1 MRVYSQKSVVVV
13 ALLLCFLLYSLFSSA
28 SANASSKRFFAL
40 TTAMTEKQENM
51 NITTEI
57 IMSSRSLDRPLR
69 GSRGKW
75 VQDWSY
81 ANQSNYP
88 NLGSYS
94 DWHLA
99 AQNFTPTSE
108 QPFRLATSWRW
119 EDENFPVAI
128 IKKPGFCQACF
139 DLGITRI
146 LIVGDSLSVQF
157 QRSLVSLLGHQPK
170 NNNFNGHFKQV
181 QIPCQNLVV
190 VNQQQ
195 HGSTTTT
202 TTSYTVTIL
211 SYRRSPISDFKAL
224 AVEAQER
231 RRNNETTMKKNNNN
245 NAQRDFVESNP
256 NRTAIIANLGAWMK
270 GMEEYQEGF
279 DSLVSWIDSFHPTKI
294 LAFYRE
300 TIPGHTGCKP
310 HGDGETSSAT
320 TDKLN
325 YNWIHP
331 VQEEPHAN
339 YESFSSALTETI
351 RLNTTTRH
359 NYDMFEAYNG
369 YSHKKIQER
378 SDDKVRIHWLN
389 VYNSSVLRRD
399 GHVGFGDCLH
409 YYSPGPT
416 DWWVH
421 FFYSAIR
428 DLANGE
434 ANGRNTSEL

>member
-1 MRVYSQKSVVVV
+1 VFVV

-28 SANASSKRFFAL
+28 SASANASSKRFFAL
-40 TTAMTEKQENM
+40 TTTMTEKQENM
-51 NITTEI
+51 NKTPEK
-57 IMSSRSLDRPLR
+57 IMSSRSLDQPLR

-128 IKKPGFCQACF
+128 IKKAGFCQACF

-181 QIPCQNLVV
+181 KIPCQNLVV
-190 VNQQQ
+190 VDQQ
-195 HGSTTTT
+195 HHGST

-231 RRNNETTMKKNNNN
+231 LRNNETTMKKNNN

-279 DSLVSWIDSFHPTKI
+279 DSLVS
-294 LAFYRE
+294 
-300 TIPGHTGCKP
+300 
-310 HGDGETSSAT
+310 
-320 TDKLN
+320 
-325 YNWIHP
+325 
-331 VQEEPHAN
+331 
-339 YESFSSALTETI
+339 
-351 RLNTTTRH
+351 
-359 NYDMFEAYNG
+359 
-369 YSHKKIQER
+369 
-378 SDDKVRIHWLN
+378 
-389 VYNSSVLRRD
+389 
-399 GHVGFGDCLH
+399 
-409 YYSPGPT
+409 
-416 DWWVH
+416 
-421 FFYSAIR
+421 
-428 DLANGE
+428 
-434 ANGRNTSEL
+434 